1 MVEEKNWLEM
11 TSEGSNYTLEDEGTE
26 NYRTGGYR
34 AVRIRDTFSQSKPGW
49 GHLSAVWL
57 AWDTLRSVLTPL
69 SLSVWISHSCW
80 LKTLEKLEIW
90 EWMLSTQQSVE
101 GQLTNFVEWNKK
113 MHWACLISFSTIEVI
128 LQDLVDLRYEL
139 QALADRIL
147 VHWIVWRRFFLSFF
161 LFLNHELVKSLF
173 IFWGWWVW
181 IFLVHS
187 SVLLNPGVAPWVS
200 LFNNITAQEIHCL

>member
-113 MHWACLISFSTIEVI
+113 NALSLFDFFFNDWGNPTGSGRSSLWITSACRQNIG
-128 LQDLVDLRYEL
+128 
-139 QALADRIL
+139 ALDSLKAVL
-147 VHWIVWRRFFLSFF
+147 SFFLSFF
-161 LFLNHELVKSLF
+161 KPWTCQKLVYFLGL
-173 IFWGWWVW
+173 
-181 IFLVHS
+181 
-187 SVLLNPGVAPWVS
+187 VS
-200 LFNNITAQEIHCL
+200 LNFSSTFFSVTKSGSCTLSIIVQ